1 MMANP
6 NSYNNLNVVS
16 ASGWLHELFEEVG
29 DGVREKGF
37 RFTHHH
43 DPRVLS
49 RPGALAEAD
58 VLFAASNVQVT
69 HEILLG
75 APRLRAVVCPFIS
88 TEGFDIMAA
97 SRLGILVVNGQVPEN
112 WQSMA
117 EATVMLILASL
128 YDLGESE
135 RLLRENM
142 PHPQEPSSRML
153 LGKTVGL
160 IGFGRIAQGV
170 ARRLAGWEVRLQ
182 TYSPYQIDPLPGEV
196 AATGLE
202 DLLRTSDVVCV
213 LAALTD
219 ETRGM
224 LDGAMLRMMKP
235 EAVLVNT
242 ARGGIIN
249 EADLVEVARERPGL
263 RLAIDTF
270 AVEPLPIDSPLR
282 SLPNAILTPHLVG
295 HTRESMTAIPRVA
308 LENILCVLAGEAPA
322 STINSTIIPNW
333 KLLWEMR
340 GKNES
345 PGRG

>member
-1 MMANP
+1 MG
-6 NSYNNLNVVS
+6 NSNSLQQLNVVS
-16 ASGWLHELFEEVG
+16 VSGWLHELFEEVG

-37 RFTHHH
+37 RFTHHR

-49 RPGALAEAD
+49 QPGILAEAD
-58 VLFAASNVQVT
+58 VLFAASNVQVN
-69 HEILLG
+69 HETLSG
-75 APRLRAVVCPFIS
+75 APRLRALVCPFIG
-88 TEGFDIMAA
+88 TEGFDTAAA

-117 EATVMLILASL
+117 EATVMLILTSL
-128 YDLGESE
+128 YNLRESE

-153 LGKTVGL
+153 LRKTVGL

-170 ARRLAGWEVRLQ
+170 SRRLAGWEVRLQ
-182 TYSPYQIDPLPGEV
+182 TYSPYQIDPLPVEV
-196 AATGLE
+196 AATGLD

-224 LDGAMLRMMKP
+224 LDGTRLRMMKP

-270 AVEPLPIDSPLR
+270 AVEPLPVDSSLR

-295 HTRESMTAIPRVA
+295 HTRESMAAIPRVA
-308 LENILCVLAGEAPA
+308 LENILGVLAGEAPA
-322 STINSTIIPNW
+322 STINSAIIPGW
-333 KLLWEMR
+333 KLRWE
-340 GKNES
+340 KA
-345 PGRG
+345 GRASVISGL